1 MCANVL
7 FSLKPRSH
15 AASQIVNF
23 YTNSHLVTVRDGE
36 QFLDLGLYKSGA
48 ADKTACCIV
57 TMGRAGDI
65 AMPVE
70 WTAISRTHCAF
81 LAEADNQGIMF
92 FDNSSTASCQAYGD
106 DNSRKLLS
114 RGLRQAGGSSCR
126 LRRIEIEVDQQNK
139 AEFDIVW
146 RYPSAELA
154 SALQAWREAE
164 LLRHPNMAETLPLPV
179 IDEYANARQA
189 ADDDVPSQIDAADAA
204 RFVLQGGPI
213 GHGGFGTVFRA
224 FDAKTKGV
232 VAVKVQKF
240 HRSTLREMKI
250 HEGLLHDN
258 IVKFLGYTIDEPKS
272 LMRIVMSL
280 QDGSLENLVER
291 RDRPLHIAD
300 QPLALRVYHDVLKG
314 LDYLHSKGL
323 IHRDVKPA
331 NVLYTFRDNHLSFR
345 LGDFGLSNWEQ
356 GARTF
361 CGTPQFAAPEIYKR
375 EQQTTAVD
383 MWSLFMTIAWT
394 LDLYGYRSLTC
405 HDYSQQLQW
414 VFALAENYW
423 EYLYDV
429 HELVVIDYTKR
440 ATAAQM
446 LIKVFDGNGL
456 TTQRINVPK
465 LQPVAPPNKEDIQ
478 FGTYG
483 VQERG
488 LRDPSRANAQ
498 PRIVAR
504 PVPRPPTLRG
514 DAVPVTVQMEQ
525 HPNLNPGGRGDEGN
539 VVQEAINIE
548 LSTRERGAGE
558 TAAMK
563 QPAVPALSVAG
574 HRLGARAAVQKRKK
588 TVLLKRGPL
597 AGLENNTWLKKFS
610 EMPGAFPE
618 PSPSNLG
625 GN

>member
-23 YTNSHLVTVRDGE
+23 YANSHLVAVRDGE
-36 QFLDLGLYKSGA
+36 QFLDLGL
-48 ADKTACCIV
+48 
-57 TMGRAGDI
+57 
-65 AMPVE
+65 
-70 WTAISRTHCAF
+70 
-81 LAEADNQGIMF
+81 
-92 FDNSSTASCQAYGD
+92 
-106 DNSRKLLS
+106 

-126 LRRIEIEVDQQNK
+126 LRRFEIEVDQQNK

-232 VAVKVQKF
+232 VA
-240 HRSTLREMKI
+240 
-250 HEGLLHDN
+250 DN

-361 CGTPQFAAPEIYKR
+361 CGTPQFAAPEIYKH

-405 HDYSQQLQW
+405 QDYSQQLQW

-423 EYLYDV
+423 QCLYDV

-558 TAAMK
+558 TAATK

-574 HRLGARAAVQKRKK
+574 HRLGARAGVQKRKK

-597 AGLENNTWLKKFS
+597 AVLENNTWLKKFS
-610 EMPGAFPE
+610 EMPDAFPE

>member
-23 YTNSHLVTVRDGE
+23 YANSHLVAVRDGE

-70 WTAISRTHCAF
+70 WTAISRTHCVF

-114 RGLRQAGGSSCR
+114 RGLRHAGGSSCR

-139 AEFDIVW
+139 AEFDI
-146 RYPSAELA
+146 
-154 SALQAWREAE
+154 
-164 LLRHPNMAETLPLPV
+164 
-179 IDEYANARQA
+179 
-189 ADDDVPSQIDAADAA
+189 IDAADAA
-204 RFVLQGGPI
+204 RFVLQGVPI

-232 VAVKVQKF
+232 VA
-240 HRSTLREMKI
+240 
-250 HEGLLHDN
+250 DN

-291 RDRPLHIAD
+291 RDRLLHIAD

-323 IHRDVKPA
+323 LHRDVKPA

-405 HDYSQQLQW
+405 QDYSQQLQW

-488 LRDPSRANAQ
+488 LRDPSRANAR

-525 HPNLNPGGRGDEGN
+525 HPSLNPGGRGDEGK

-558 TAAMK
+558 TAATK

-574 HRLGARAAVQKRKK
+574 HRLGARAGVQKRKK

-597 AGLENNTWLKKFS
+597 AVLENNTWLKKFS